1 MVEVI
6 ALKPIHR
13 TPKGGRLRVQRQEA
27 RVLIALGMA
36 VMADS
41 EAKPAPVIE
50 VVEPPKPKRVYRR
63 RNMVA
68 EPTYES
74 MAVYDTGV
82 IEVRVTGAVADST
95 E

>member
-36 VMADS
+36 CMADS
-41 EAKPAPVIE
+41 VPKPIVEP
-50 VVEPPKPKRVYRR
+50 VVEKPKRVYRR

-68 EPTYES
+68 EPAQTYEV
-74 MAVYDTGV
+74 MAPYDTP
-82 IEVRVTGAVADST
+82 VTGVVEDDDA
-95 E
+95 